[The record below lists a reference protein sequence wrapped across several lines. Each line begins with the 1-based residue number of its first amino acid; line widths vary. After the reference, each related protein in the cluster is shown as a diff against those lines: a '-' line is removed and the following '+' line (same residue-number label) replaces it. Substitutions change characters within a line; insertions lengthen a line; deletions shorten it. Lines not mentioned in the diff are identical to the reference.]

1 MIYADTLSAKG
12 GSPASLPHS
21 RIRNA
26 VIHGDCVKV
35 MQRMESGS
43 VDFILTDPP
52 YLCRYRPR
60 NGQSV
65 RNDDNAAW
73 LKPAFAQMYR
83 VLKDGSLCLTF
94 YGWNQADLFLDAY
107 RAAGFRIVGH
117 IAFRKQYT
125 ASSRYLRHKHEVAYL
140 LAKGDAPLPDNPPS
154 DVADWVYT
162 GNRLHPTQKPVSV
175 LKPFIEAYCPQ
186 GGVVLDPFCG
196 SGSTLV
202 AAKAGDR
209 DYIGVELEDRH
220 CRTAQL
226 RLHSRAGVQVHWN
239 ACSS

>member
-1 MIYADTLSAKG
+1 MIYADAVSVKG
-12 GSPASLPHS
+12 GSFPSLPIS
-21 RIRNA
+21 RTRNA
-26 VIHGDCVKV
+26 VIHGDCVKF
-35 MQRMESGS
+35 MQRMATGS

-60 NGQSV
+60 DGQSV

-83 VLKDGSLCLTF
+83 VLKEDSLCLTF
-94 YGWNQADLFLDAY
+94 YGWNQADLFLDAW

-117 IAFRKQYT
+117 VAFRKQYT
-125 ASSRYLRHKHEVAYL
+125 ASSRYLRHQHEVAYL
-140 LAKGDAPLPDNPPS
+140 LAKGDAPLPDNPPP

-175 LKPFIEAYCPQ
+175 LKPFIEAYCPA

-196 SGSTLV
+196 SGSTLI
-202 AAKAGDR
+202 AARELGRRHVGIELDAAHHLTASLR
-209 DYIGVELEDRH
+209 VETIDLFGPG
-220 CRTAQL
+220 
-226 RLHSRAGVQVHWN
+226 HSRLF
-239 ACSS
+239 